1 MDAVFS
7 QDPCLHLREVGVGGM
22 LQKARLLCTSV
33 LNQILGD
40 RLLGV
45 VEKEFLDSIL
55 KNRDIT
61 VLTKFCL
68 VKGMVFPVD
77 VCRCGS

>member
-45 VEKEFLDSIL
+45 VEKENLDSIL

-61 VLTKFCL
+61 VPTKVCL
-68 VKGMVFPVD
+68 VIDAKK
-77 VCRCGS
+77 